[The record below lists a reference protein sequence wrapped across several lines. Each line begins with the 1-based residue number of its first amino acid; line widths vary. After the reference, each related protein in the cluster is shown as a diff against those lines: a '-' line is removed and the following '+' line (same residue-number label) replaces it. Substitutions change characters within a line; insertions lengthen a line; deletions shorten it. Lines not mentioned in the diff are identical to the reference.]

1 MERGSESRVI
11 NIHEK
16 IKNDTRE
23 GSENVISQTDNS
35 EKGCCFGKGPLA
47 YGPLEAIYL
56 TAFS

>member
-35 EKGCCFGKGPLA
+35 EKAVALAKGHWRMVH
-47 YGPLEAIYL
+47 
-56 TAFS
+56 